1 MSTTLGAD
9 FRTPTFWQRLAFIIA
24 ITLAGTFLYSVG
36 VNAFLVPHQFLS
48 GGLTGIAMVLYYLT
62 GFPIGMANLLM
73 NIPILILS
81 LKFMGKFYTVI
92 TILGT
97 VCCSVFIDLTAFLA
111 DYNVVK
117 DPLVAA
123 ISGGVVL
130 GISMGILY
138 RYNSNTGGL
147 DVVGAIL
154 KKYYNLE
161 FKKKRLIIG
170 LALTGIGLL
179 VSEIKNRKKLGMLT
193 ERLNNTEDFL
203 EDLEEKTWSLNRSMK
218 EIAKSHNSLIKM
230 RIGDYED
237 FDERFYEI
245 EDEIATIYSHLEELN
260 KLKKNRK
267 DVSKDLAILN
277 NDPNEF
283 GDNTGE
289 SEEE

>member
-1 MSTTLGAD
+1 ME
-9 FRTPTFWQRLAFIIA
+9 I
-24 ITLAGTFLYSVG
+24 
-36 VNAFLVPHQFLS
+36 
-48 GGLTGIAMVLYYLT
+48 
-62 GFPIGMANLLM
+62 
-73 NIPILILS
+73 
-81 LKFMGKFYTVI
+81 
-92 TILGT
+92 
-97 VCCSVFIDLTAFLA
+97 
-111 DYNVVK
+111 
-117 DPLVAA
+117 
-123 ISGGVVL
+123 
-130 GISMGILY
+130 
-138 RYNSNTGGL
+138 
-147 DVVGAIL
+147 
-154 KKYYNLE
+154 KKE
-161 FKKKRLIIG
+161 KLIIG

-260 KLKKNRK
+260 KIKKNRK

>member
-1 MSTTLGAD
+1 ME
-9 FRTPTFWQRLAFIIA
+9 I
-24 ITLAGTFLYSVG
+24 
-36 VNAFLVPHQFLS
+36 
-48 GGLTGIAMVLYYLT
+48 
-62 GFPIGMANLLM
+62 
-73 NIPILILS
+73 
-81 LKFMGKFYTVI
+81 
-92 TILGT
+92 
-97 VCCSVFIDLTAFLA
+97 
-111 DYNVVK
+111 
-117 DPLVAA
+117 
-123 ISGGVVL
+123 
-130 GISMGILY
+130 
-138 RYNSNTGGL
+138 
-147 DVVGAIL
+147 
-154 KKYYNLE
+154 KKE
-161 FKKKRLIIG
+161 KLIIG
-170 LALTGIGLL
+170 LALTGAGLL

-218 EIAKSHNSLIKM
+218 EIAKAHNSLIKM